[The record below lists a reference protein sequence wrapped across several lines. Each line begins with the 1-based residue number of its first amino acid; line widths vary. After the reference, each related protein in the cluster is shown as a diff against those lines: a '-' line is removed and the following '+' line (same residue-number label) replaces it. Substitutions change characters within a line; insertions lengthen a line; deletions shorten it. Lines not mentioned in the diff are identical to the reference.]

1 MGDSITRLHTLSER
15 YNTIQDS
22 INEVHRSERE
32 LAILR
37 SRRIIVSTTTAAAM
51 QIDLIRAAYP
61 DVVLVEE
68 AGEILESHVLAALT
82 PSVRRLLLIG
92 DHKQLRPKVDNYRL
106 TVEAGEGFDPNRSL
120 FERLV
125 LQGHRFH
132 TLSRQHR
139 MHPDISV
146 FPRHMTYPELSDG
159 ELSAQ
164 RERIRGLTDRVIF
177 IDHDNPEA
185 GAANGLRDR
194 RDAGAGGAAAAS
206 KENVWEAL
214 MARSVVRYL
223 VQQGYGP
230 KDMVVLTPYLGQVC
244 RLNEVLK
251 NDFDPL
257 LSELDLSEL
266 IRAGLMSLAAS
277 KVGQKP
283 LRISTIG
290 ELLCEWS
297 LANRDI
303 A

>member
-1 MGDSITRLHTLSER
+1 
-15 YNTIQDS
+15 
-22 INEVHRSERE
+22 
-32 LAILR
+32 
-37 SRRIIVSTTTAAAM
+37 
-51 QIDLIRAAYP
+51 
-61 DVVLVEE
+61 
-68 AGEILESHVLAALT
+68 
-82 PSVRRLLLIG
+82 
-92 DHKQLRPKVDNYRL
+92 
-106 TVEAGEGFDPNRSL
+106 
-120 FERLV
+120 
-125 LQGHRFH
+125 
-132 TLSRQHR
+132 
-139 MHPDISV
+139 
-146 FPRHMTYPELSDG
+146 MTYPELSDG